1 MKQSRIVYYLHKYHK
16 DDPPTLNPKCKVGT
30 ATAEEIMETSFDM
43 LPELHLFCHFPRG
56 TDTTVQIGKLQC
68 QRLVTQLK
76 LQGYAEDEVL
86 T

>member
-16 DDPPTLNPKCKVGT
+16 DDPPTLNPKCKVGA

-68 QRLVTQLK
+68 RRLVTQLK